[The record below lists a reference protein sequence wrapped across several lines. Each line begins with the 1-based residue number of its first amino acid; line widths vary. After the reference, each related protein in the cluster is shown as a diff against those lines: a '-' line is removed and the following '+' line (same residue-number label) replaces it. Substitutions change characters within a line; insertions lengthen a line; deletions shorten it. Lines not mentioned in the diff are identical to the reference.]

1 MRVIAGKVRGLTLKT
16 IDGDSTRPTRDMVRE
31 ALFSIL
37 ANDVPDSCFLDL
49 FAGSGAMGIEALSR
63 GANFSMFVDLNPKCI
78 HVIKDNLEK
87 AKFMENAEVY
97 NTDYKKAI
105 SKLKEN
111 MFDIIYIDPPYN
123 KEMGIDAIDRLS
135 EKNVLK
141 DGGIIILETDTNEV
155 VPEQIGRYE
164 KFNYKRYGR
173 NILSLFRRKE

>member
-16 IDGDSTRPTRDMVRE
+16 IDSDSTRPTRDMVRE

-37 ANDVPDSCFLDL
+37 ARDIPDSYFLDL
-49 FAGSGAMGIEALSR
+49 FAGSGAIGIEALSR
-63 GANFSMFVDLNPKCI
+63 GAAFGMFVDLNPKCTHI
-78 HVIKDNLEK
+78 IKENLEK
-87 AKFMENAEVY
+87 AKFLDSSEVY
-97 NTDYKKAI
+97 TTDYKKAI
-105 SKLKEN
+105 QKLSEN

-123 KEMGIDAIDRLS
+123 REMGIDAINRLS

-155 VPEQIGRYE
+155 VPDEIGRYE

-173 NILSLFRRKE
+173 NILSLFRRKG